1 MGFYADTQEDARK
14 DDGYYECRIVADCG
28 DCWRVEFVSESEVDL
43 VHSPLLSD
51 SKTSQ
56 PLINKSY
63 VYPVGDVLSGPGLPM
78 HQLERLQY
86 MDSEVVVRNT
96 LLASRI
102 VRQETA
108 KLKKAHVT
116 YCSQISILIIVLSMP
131 EGPELWKRLVKRH
144 LKVNAYLM
152 TIDGY
157 PSLLVDLLSAAMLEY
172 RAE

>member
-1 MGFYADTQEDARK
+1 MGFYADTQEDVRK

-51 SKTSQ
+51 SKTNQ

-102 VRQETA
+102 VRQESA

-144 LKVNAYLM
+144 VKVNAYLM
-152 TIDGY
+152 KIDGY
-157 PSLLVDLLSAAMLEY
+157 PNLIVELVSRAMLKHP
-172 RAE
+172 AE

>member
-1 MGFYADTQEDARK
+1 MGFYADTQKDARK

-43 VHSPLLSD
+43 VHSPLLSV

-56 PLINKSY
+56 PLINKRY
-63 VYPVGDVLSGPGLPM
+63 VYPVGDVLSGPGIPM
-78 HQLERLQY
+78 HQVERLQFI
-86 MDSEVVVRNT
+86 DSELVVRNT
-96 LLASRI
+96 LLASRK
-102 VRQETA
+102 VRQEAA
-108 KLKKAHVT
+108 KLNKSHVT

-144 LKVNAYLM
+144 VKVNAYLM
-152 TIDGY
+152 KIDGY